1 MVSGITP
8 MAGAVGLFV
17 PFPTNHSDTRG
28 RVVSGITPTA
38 GAVGLF
44 VPFPTIHDD
53 TVLCG
58 IKQQAVFFV
67 HEAS

>member
-1 MVSGITP
+1 M
-8 MAGAVGLFV
+8 
-17 PFPTNHSDTRG
+17 
-28 RVVSGITPTA
+28 VSGITPTA

-53 TVLCG
+53 TLCA

-67 HEAS
+67 HEASESGVPRGNTSCKH